1 MGFSNGGD
9 MDQSL
14 LSTNAVTAPIALVFS
29 DSASGGSAAANAV
42 LAAGGRLAASLD
54 ISAARERLLA
64 QIGLDAIMIDLTR
77 DHGASLDGLLDQ
89 VDAMAIHDDVPTIIS
104 MTPDLI
110 DTVAARSHADR
121 VTLLCQPDSA
131 DRVSALSCAWIDMP
145 VMVNEVSADL
155 DNVRLRRLADEVTRI
170 ARALASLSGGTTT
183 RPGEISQALQ
193 SQLSDVQSSFSAEPA
208 MLYGDE
214 MPEPAEIRNML
225 RLRRLRDN
233 FFDPV
238 LFADP
243 AWDMLLDLMA
253 AKLEGDQ
260 VAVSSLCIA
269 AAVPPTTALRW
280 IKAMTDHNMFERHAD
295 PTDGRRIFIR
305 LSDGAT
311 IGMARYFAAA
321 KRVGG
326 LAA

>member
-1 MGFSNGGD
+1 MN
-9 MDQSL
+9 QSV
-14 LSTNAVTAPIALVFS
+14 LSTSEFNAPIALVFS
-29 DSASGGSAAANAV
+29 DSPAGGSAASGAV

-54 ISAARERLLA
+54 ISSARERILA
-64 QIGLDAIMIDLTR
+64 QIGLDAILIDLTR
-77 DHGASLDGLLDQ
+77 DHGAPLDRLLDQ
-89 VDAMAIHDDVPTIIS
+89 IETLAMHDDIPAIIS

-110 DTVAARSHADR
+110 DTVSARSSASN
-121 VTLLCQPDSA
+121 VILLCQPDDA
-131 DRVSALSCAWIDMP
+131 DLVSALSCAWIDLPM
-145 VMVNEVSADL
+145 MVNDMSADL
-155 DNVRLRRLADEVTRI
+155 DNVRLRRLANEVTRI
-170 ARALASLSGGTTT
+170 ARALANLSGGTAA
-183 RPGEISQALQ
+183 RPGELSQALQ
-193 SQLSDVQSSFSAEPA
+193 SQLNDVQSKFSPEPA
-208 MLYGDE
+208 MLFADD
-214 MPEPAEIRNML
+214 MPEAAEIRTML

-280 IKAMTDHNMFERHAD
+280 IKAMTDHKLFERHAD

-321 KRVGG
+321 RRIGG